1 MYVLR
6 LARQFLHTYMYIH
19 VHVLHSVALIVCIS
33 LVARLG
39 AFFFVMMNQV
49 FANMSAIELFIKE
62 REIFV

>member
-6 LARQFLHTYMYIH
+6 LARQFLYTYI
-19 VHVLHSVALIVCIS
+19 LHSVALIVCIS